1 VAEKFLIKQG
11 DLLPRLD
18 FTLLD
23 GTTPVD
29 LSTALSGR
37 FIMSNRVGTKVD
49 RAVAFLPQNLP
60 ENHGRGY
67 FAWQDV
73 DTDTVGSFNGEIE
86 VVWPGDKTQTFPAK
100 GYITVLVLKDL
111 DPEVVTP

>member
-1 VAEKFLIKQG
+1 VAETFIIKEG

-23 GTTPVD
+23 GATPVD

-37 FIMSNRVGTKVD
+37 FIMRSTQTGIKVD
-49 RAVAFLPQNLP
+49 RDVAFLPQNLP

-67 FAWQDV
+67 LAWQDG
-73 DTDTVGSFNGEIE
+73 DTDTVGGYTGEIE

-100 GYITVLVLKDL
+100 GYIRVQVLRDL
-111 DPEVVTP
+111 DD